1 MTNDVTKEKELVK
14 MYKELTSDQLPVEKY
29 SKLQMTLGLRAQLTS
44 YGWTQQNSHKGIV
57 HVVLAF
63 KEGIPS
69 PQCI

>member
-44 YGWTQQNSHKGIV
+44 YG
-57 HVVLAF
+57 
-63 KEGIPS
+63 
-69 PQCI
+69 